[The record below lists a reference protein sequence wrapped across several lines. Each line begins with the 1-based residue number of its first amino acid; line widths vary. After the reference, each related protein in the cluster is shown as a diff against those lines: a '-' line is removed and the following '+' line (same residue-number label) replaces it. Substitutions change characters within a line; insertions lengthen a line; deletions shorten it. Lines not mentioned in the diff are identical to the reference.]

1 MAGGTGAEPV
11 LPPANT
17 VTTLLAGVLGPAG
30 ALLQRAEDPHAELMA
45 LVWGPRFDREHAQ
58 ALLIREEAQPPGAL
72 KALMAAADRFDRLPA
87 PRQQHLRELIAQH
100 RGASGR
106 WDNPLHATHPA
117 D

>member
-1 MAGGTGAEPV
+1 MAGGTAVEARRERP
-11 LPPANT
+11 LQ
-17 VTTLLAGVLGPAG
+17 LLTGLLGG
-30 ALLQRAEDPHAELMA
+30 LRAVEDPHAELLA

-100 RGASGR
+100 RGASSR